1 MLYPI
6 YPSVVDKL
14 PYYFIDF
21 ETRESFQDVHD
32 VFYNQS
38 FLIEWQNASD
48 LVNVSLWQLPP
59 TDNDR
64 ANTVFIDALGC
75 MKIDIELICGDLT
88 SLLSI
93 ASPGLLHQLG
103 AKLCDT

>member
-1 MLYPI
+1 MLYPT
-6 YPSVVDKL
+6 YPSFDDKV

-21 ETRESFQDVHD
+21 ETRESVQDVND

-59 TDNDR
+59 TENDR

-75 MKIDIELICGDLT
+75 MKIDFELIYRDLT
-88 SLLSI
+88 KLLSV
-93 ASPGLLHQLG
+93 ASPGLLHLLG
-103 AKLCDT
+103 AKLYDT